1 MKEAAVAYLKVITRH
16 SPEEIDETGEKEVSL
31 VDNTAKIGNVA
42 CCSETR
48 VTRVTKVTKVLTD
61 SITSP

>member
-1 MKEAAVAYLKVITRH
+1 MKEAAVAYLKVINRH
-16 SPEEIDETGEKEVSL
+16 PDEEINEAGKKEISL
-31 VDNTAKIGNVA
+31 VDNTAKIGNAA

-48 VTRVTKVTKVLTD
+48 VTKVLTD